1 MRFLSPRKPKGTWSK
16 VNRGKINQL
25 ISQGLMTNAGLKVIE
40 KAKQNGSWTILDEV
54 KDLIIPR

>member
-1 MRFLSPRKPKGTWSK
+1 